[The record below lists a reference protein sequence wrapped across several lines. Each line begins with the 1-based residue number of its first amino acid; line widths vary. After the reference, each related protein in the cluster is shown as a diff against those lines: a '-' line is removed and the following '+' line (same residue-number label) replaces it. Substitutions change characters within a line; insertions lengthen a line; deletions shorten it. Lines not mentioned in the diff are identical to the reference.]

1 MNQVIDS
8 KSPSFN
14 KKPFY
19 LVEVFDGRGVY
30 GFGLGLTD
38 ERVARDLLKT
48 LGRDLLGRITKL
60 HTLANPPEE
69 ARGYQKHRQFTEQT
83 QRIKALI
90 DMCANEPSPGRAFL
104 VAFVQQHRA
113 AMPLSHMASMLEH
126 AKYEPD
132 FDEFAYIPLHQSAI
146 GRAYP

>member
-1 MNQVIDS
+1 MNLITGS
-8 KSPSFN
+8 KSSGIN

-19 LVEVFDGRGVY
+19 LIEVFDGRGAY
-30 GFGLGLTD
+30 GFGFGLTD
-38 ERVARDLLKT
+38 EQIARELFEIF
-48 LGRDLLGRITKL
+48 GRDLLGRITKL

-69 ARGYQKHRQFTEQT
+69 ARGYQKLRRFSEQT
-83 QRIKALI
+83 QRVKALI
-90 DMCANEPSPGRAFL
+90 DMCVNEPSPGRAFL

>member
-1 MNQVIDS
+1 MNLIISS
-8 KSPSFN
+8 KSPGSN

-19 LVEVFDGRGVY
+19 LIEVFDGRGAY
-30 GFGLGLTD
+30 GFGFGLTD
-38 ERVARDLLKT
+38 EQVARELFEIF
-48 LGRDLLGRITKL
+48 GRDLLGRITKL
-60 HTLANPPEE
+60 HTLANPPDE
-69 ARGYQKHRQFTEQT
+69 ARGYQKLRRFAEQT
-83 QRIKALI
+83 QRVKALI
-90 DMCANEPSPGRAFL
+90 DTCANEPSPGRALL
-104 VAFVQQHRA
+104 VAFAQQHRA

>member
-1 MNQVIDS
+1 MNLIIGS
-8 KSPSFN
+8 KNPGVN

-19 LVEVFDGRGVY
+19 LIEVFDGRGFY
-30 GFGLGLTD
+30 GFGFGITD
-38 ERVARDLLKT
+38 ELVARELLEVF
-48 LGRDLLGRITKL
+48 GRDLLGRITKL
-60 HTLANPPEE
+60 HTLATPPEE
-69 ARGYQKHRQFTEQT
+69 ARGYQNLRRFAEQT
-83 QRIKALI
+83 QRVKALI
-90 DMCANEPSPGRAFL
+90 DMCANEASPGRAFL

-132 FDEFAYIPLHQSAI
+132 FDEFTYIPLHQSAI